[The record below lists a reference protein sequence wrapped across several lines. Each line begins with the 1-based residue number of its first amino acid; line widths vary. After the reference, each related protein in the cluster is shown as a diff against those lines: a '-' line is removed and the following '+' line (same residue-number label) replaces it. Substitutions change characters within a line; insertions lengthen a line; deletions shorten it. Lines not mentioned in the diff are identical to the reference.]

1 MTDVLDINSSVD
13 FEVDEEGDQGVA
25 RLKDKARKRKG
36 RGFGG
41 SEKHHESKSDKSRG
55 YENTESDDREEPAV
69 APQKSIE
76 GWILFVTSVHEE
88 ASEEDVYEKFSEFG
102 VIKNINMNLD
112 RRTGFLKGYALIEY
126 ESYDEANNAR
136 ESLDGSELLGQ
147 AVGVNWCFVKGPR
160 KTVRRTIRHRR
171 QQEEWQS
178 DHDN

>member
-41 SEKHHESKSDKSRG
+41 PESKQ
-55 YENTESDDREEPAV
+55 TESKAEKTRYEAAEVEEREEPAV

-102 VIKNINMNLD
+102 TIKNINMNLD

-126 ESYDEANNAR
+126 EGYDEANNAR
-136 ESLDGSELLGQ
+136 ETLDGSELLGQ
-147 AVGVNWCFVKGPR
+147 AIGVNWSFVKGPR
-160 KTVRRTIRHRR
+160 KTMRRTQRHRR
-171 QQEEWQS
+171 QEEWHS
-178 DHDN
+178 DRE